1 MNNPAIEINALS
13 KTYKNGTKALH
24 EISLTSE
31 KGELL
36 TIIGQNGAGKTTMIR
51 ILTTQLMPS
60 SGSAKILGHDVVRDQ
75 KEVKHHIALVPQ
87 EAQTNQSM
95 SPWDYVYYLTLLEGV
110 SKREAKERAVEAL
123 KIVGLAE
130 MAQKPCYSLSGGE
143 KRRAIVASCIAS
155 KAEVLFL
162 DEPTTGMDPIIRRQI
177 WGSLRQMVER
187 GQTIVLTTHLM
198 EEAEFVSDRL
208 AIIDHGQ
215 IIASGTPK
223 EIKSKV
229 NAKARVVIGGNHTEA
244 FETFGEVVKL
254 GDRQI
259 LYLDQPTDARNVVDL
274 ALSKGL
280 SAEVSPVTLEDV
292 FYKLLGGQA
301 N

>member
-1 MNNPAIEINALS
+1 MIDAIQISGLS
-13 KTYKNGTKALH
+13 KVYKSGTRALAG
-24 EISLTSE
+24 IDLTSE
-31 KGELL
+31 TGKLL
-36 TIIGQNGAGKTTMIR
+36 TVIGKNGAGKTTMIR

-60 SGSAKILGHDVVRDQ
+60 SGSARILGFDVVSQ
-75 KEVKHHIALVPQ
+75 PKEVRHHIALVPQ

-95 SPWDYVYYLTLLEGV
+95 SPWDYVYYLTMLEGV
-110 SKREAKERAVEAL
+110 SSGEARSRAKDAL
-123 KIVGLAE
+123 ELVGLSE
-130 MAQKPCYSLSGGE
+130 ISHKPCYSLSGGE
-143 KRRAIVASCIAS
+143 RRRAIVAAAVAS

-177 WGSLRQMVER
+177 WASLRRMVER

-198 EEAEFVSDRL
+198 EEAEFVSDRI
-208 AIIDHGQ
+208 AIIDQGS
-215 IIASGTPK
+215 IVASGTPG
-223 EIKSKV
+223 EIKARV
-229 NAKARVVIGGNHTEA
+229 NAKARVVIGGNHTTE
-244 FETFGEVVKL
+244 FGSYGEVVKL

-259 LYLDQPTDARNVVDL
+259 LYLDQASDARNVVDL

-292 FYKLLGGQA
+292 FYKILGGPA

>member
-1 MNNPAIEINALS
+1 MNNPAIEITGLS
-13 KTYKNGTKALH
+13 KTYKNGTKALGG
-24 EISLTSE
+24 ISLTSE

-36 TIIGQNGAGKTTMIR
+36 TVIGQNGAGKTTMIR
-51 ILTTQLMPS
+51 ILTTQLMPT
-60 SGSAKILGHDVVRDQ
+60 SGSAKILGHDVVSNP
-75 KEVKHHIALVPQ
+75 KEVRHHIALVPQ

-95 SPWDYVYYLTLLEGV
+95 SPWDYVYYLTMLEGI
-110 SKREAKERAVEAL
+110 SSTEAKTRAKDAL
-123 KIVGLAE
+123 AIVGLSELAHK
-130 MAQKPCYSLSGGE
+130 ACYSLSGGE
-143 KRRAIVASCIAS
+143 KRRAIVAAAVAS

-198 EEAEFVSDRL
+198 EEAEFVSDRI
-208 AIIDHGQ
+208 AIIDHGN

-229 NAKARVVIGGNHTEA
+229 KAKARVVIGVNHAEA
-244 FETFGEVVKL
+244 FESFGEVVKL

-259 LYLDQPTDARNVVDL
+259 LYLDQQSDARSVVDL
-274 ALSKGL
+274 ALSKGM

-292 FYKLLGGQA
+292 FYKLLGGPS

>member
-1 MNNPAIEINALS
+1 
-13 KTYKNGTKALH
+13 
-24 EISLTSE
+24 
-31 KGELL
+31 
-36 TIIGQNGAGKTTMIR
+36 MIR

-60 SGSAKILGHDVVRDQ
+60 SGSAKILGFDVVSQ
-75 KEVKHHIALVPQ
+75 PKEVRHHIALVPQ

-95 SPWDYVYYLTLLEGV
+95 SPWDYVYYLTMLEGI
-110 SKREAKERAVEAL
+110 SSSEAKSRAKDAL
-123 KIVGLAE
+123 ELVGLSE
-130 MAQKPCYSLSGGE
+130 ISHKPCYALSGGE
-143 KRRAIVASCIAS
+143 RRRAIVAAAVAS

-177 WGSLRQMVER
+177 WASLRRMVER

-198 EEAEFVSDRL
+198 EEAEFVSDRI
-208 AIIDHGQ
+208 AIIDQGA
-215 IIASGTPK
+215 IVASGTPG

-229 NAKARVVIGGNHTEA
+229 NAKARVVIGGNHTEE
-244 FETFGEVVKL
+244 FGSFGEVVKL

-259 LYLDQPTDARNVVDL
+259 LYLDQASDARNVVDL

-292 FYKLLGGQA
+292 FYKILGGPA